1 MESKKMLRTLV
12 KYQRP
17 IIVALGLFL
26 LFWLFYFLRGIFIP
40 FVMGF
45 ILAYI
50 LAPVVQMMENR
61 EIPRSIAI
69 MISYAAFLGLIAFFI
84 FYAVP
89 LLLKELNQLGNLIP
103 QYIQAIQEALWQMQ
117 EGYSRVPLPEG
128 VRKLID
134 GAVIRLEQM
143 SLGLIQ
149 GFIQGLIVLLGQSFN
164 FVLAPIISYYFLRDF
179 QHLGENVLKTVPL
192 CYRDDV
198 AQVGKE
204 IDQVLRK
211 FIKGS
216 LLVAFWVG
224 LLTALGMYIIGM
236 DFFVL
241 IGILVGITN
250 IIPYFGAI
258 ISAVPAILLA
268 LLKSKWLALYV
279 LGLILLIHQLESS
292 ILTPRIIGS
301 SVGLHPLLIIFA
313 LLAGAQL
320 WGFVGLLL
328 AVPLMA
334 ILKVL
339 LKHLYLRFV

>member
-1 MESKKMLRTLV
+1 MLKNLV

-26 LFWLFYFLRGIFIP
+26 LFWLFYFLRVILIP
-40 FVMGF
+40 FAMGF

-61 EIPRSIAI
+61 ELPRSIAI
-69 MISYAAFLGLIAFFI
+69 LISYAVFLGLLAVFI

-89 LLLKELNQLGNLIP
+89 LLLKELNQLVNLIP
-103 QYIQAIQEALWQMQ
+103 RYIQSIQEALWQMQ

-128 VRKLID
+128 VRNLID

-143 SLGLIQ
+143 SLGFIQ
-149 GFIQGLIVLLGQSFN
+149 GFIQGLIVLLEQSLN

-179 QHLGENVLKTVPL
+179 QHLGENVLKAVPL
-192 CYRDDV
+192 RYRDGV
-198 AQVGKE
+198 ARVGKE

-224 LLTALGMYIIGM
+224 LLTALGMYLIGM

-258 ISAVPAILLA
+258 ISAIPAILLA

-279 LGLILLIHQLESS
+279 LGLMLLIHQFESS

-313 LLAGAQL
+313 LLAGGQL
-320 WGFVGLLL
+320 WGFAGLIL

-334 ILKVL
+334 ILKVIL
-339 LKHLYLRFV
+339 QHLYWRFV